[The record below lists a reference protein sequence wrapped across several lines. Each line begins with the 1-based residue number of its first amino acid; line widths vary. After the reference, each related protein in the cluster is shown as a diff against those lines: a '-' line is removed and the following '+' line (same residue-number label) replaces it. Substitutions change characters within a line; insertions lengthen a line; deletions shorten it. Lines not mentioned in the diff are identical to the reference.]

1 MDESKFVPLEREMG
15 QLLMRLRGD
24 RSQEEV
30 SRAVGVRRETIKQWE
45 NAERH
50 IKAVDLVKLSAY
62 YNVSVDYLLGISQ
75 QPFVSEDIQTA
86 QKTLGLSPDAIN
98 KILYLREYLP
108 QILEILDKILA
119 NGKCI
124 ETLAMVSG
132 FRNSA
137 AYNLELLQ
145 EKLQALKRKDA
156 ELAKYQKIF
165 GVLEAKN
172 QAEFLLYRAAKELE
186 ALLKETVFE
195 DVFGTIEQI
204 ETEKADELEANDG
217 ETE

>member
-1 MDESKFVPLEREMG
+1 METSRLPIFRERFVK
-15 QLLMRLRGD
+15 LRGNLSM
-24 RSQEEV
+24 SQAQFAEYLGISRPTVGLYEAGARIPDAETLQNIALKCGV
-30 SRAVGVRRETIKQWE
+30 SA
-45 NAERH
+45 
-50 IKAVDLVKLSAY
+50 
-62 YNVSVDYLLGISQ
+62 DYLLGITD
-75 QPFVSEDIQTA
+75 QPSASADIQTA

-98 KILYLREYLP
+98 KILCLREYLP

-195 DVFGTIEQI
+195 DVFDTIEQI
-204 ETEKADELEANDG
+204 ETEKADEQEANDG